1 MINRKMVNDADNILS
16 FRKIQ
21 KELLKLGVS
30 IEIVERCTS
39 MEAILSA
46 LESNRDLP
54 IMVAGNNI
62 ICGDVT
68 VCISKNR
75 VRVLDN
81 LNLRQ
86 EIALQEDGTL
96 VITGKE
102 DELVVDKFG
111 AVTEIRSED
120 EVFNAKRI
128 MLDEGMPYVQAGVSA
143 LNYHIDNGN
152 PEFISSAID
161 PYYNYEQNMAR
172 YPRLAKWYTARW
184 GKDFDKATL
193 DSQVLEEVLED
204 EEYRKSMADD
214 GYGDGM

>member
-68 VCISKNR
+68 VCISKN
-75 VRVLDN
+75 
-81 LNLRQ
+81 
-86 EIALQEDGTL
+86 
-96 VITGKE
+96 
-102 DELVVDKFG
+102 
-111 AVTEIRSED
+111 
-120 EVFNAKRI
+120 
-128 MLDEGMPYVQAGVSA
+128 
-143 LNYHIDNGN
+143 
-152 PEFISSAID
+152 
-161 PYYNYEQNMAR
+161 
-172 YPRLAKWYTARW
+172 
-184 GKDFDKATL
+184 
-193 DSQVLEEVLED
+193 
-204 EEYRKSMADD
+204 
-214 GYGDGM
+214 